1 MPESVALDA
10 VDRAIIEHLQGGFP
24 ISPQPYAVA
33 ATSLGI
39 CEADLLARL
48 QRLLDARVLTRFGPL
63 FQVERM
69 GGVFL
74 LAAMHVPPARWS
86 EVVDLVNSF
95 PEVAHNYQ
103 RESAQQCAFNM
114 WFVLASESD
123 AAVATTIRRIEEAS
137 GLPVC
142 AFPKLREYF
151 VDMRLAVRA

>member
-1 MPESVALDA
+1 MPEAISLDA
-10 VDRAIIEHLQGGFP
+10 VDRAIIGQLQGGFP
-24 ISPQPYAVA
+24 ICPHPYAVA
-33 ATSLGI
+33 AAGLGI
-39 CEADLLARL
+39 SQEDLLARL
-48 QRLLDARVLTRFGPL
+48 QRLLEARVLTRFGPL

-74 LAAMHVPPARWS
+74 LAAMHVPPTRWS

-114 WFVLASESD
+114 WFVLAGESA
-123 AAVATTIRRIEEAS
+123 AAVAATIRRIEEAS

-142 AFPKLREYF
+142 AFPKLQEFF
-151 VDMRLAVRA
+151 VDMRLPVRV